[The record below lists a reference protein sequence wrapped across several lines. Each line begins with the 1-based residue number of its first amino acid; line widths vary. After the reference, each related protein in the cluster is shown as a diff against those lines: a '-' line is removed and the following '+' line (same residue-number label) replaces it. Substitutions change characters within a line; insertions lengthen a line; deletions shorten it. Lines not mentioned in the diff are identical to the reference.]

1 MLDISFLN
9 CTNLQSTIFC
19 YFSAYNCVIAGTSWI
34 IEIVWLI
41 KNEANVEKANQE
53 IQDVRVPYLEID
65 FGQVM

>member
-1 MLDISFLN
+1 M
-9 CTNLQSTIFC
+9 
-19 YFSAYNCVIAGTSWI
+19 IAGTSWI

-65 FGQVM
+65 FRQVM